1 MIFIKRKRKLCWKKF
16 HQAFQDEHQKK
27 RILILLTILNKIP
40 EDNENA
46 VKVEESVTTICKEE
60 GISFEQVF
68 YILFFDAVFIS
79 NKPSFRFYSS
89 LAVWRDAYKCT
100 LQEKMCKFLLR
111 FPQMFFLYTL
121 FESNLV
127 SQMRQWKALEFK
139 NELNFKDS
147 KWNHQLIR
155 YKISAIFQ
163 KVKFVWQRLV
173 NLQKGSNKTFF

>member
-1 MIFIKRKRKLCWKKF
+1 MTFIKRKRKLCWKKF

-27 RILILLTILNKIP
+27 RILILLKILNKIQ